1 MTQFDFNE
9 NWQGKPLPETGY
21 GLTQKGPNI
30 KRLDT
35 ILEDLHSGLSKR
47 WGVNTRQ
54 NPESLL
60 NHLLTN
66 VADRIAELWEFGEE
80 VYYSQYPST
89 AEGASLDNAAQ
100 FGGSTRE
107 AAAKSYYP
115 IHCTG
120 KDGTKLAAGTL
131 IASVTN
137 PATQLSIKEAREI
150 TRASFNR
157 AKIKIAS
164 LEAQDVYT
172 VAINGAVFS
181 YVSESADALA
191 VLRGIA
197 AAISNRDFTATV
209 EDTDELLCIEAKDT
223 ASTNVLILSENLTTE
238 TVTTIITFGTVDTG
252 DILIPDGVISNIVK
266 ADAGLLEV
274 VNLCG
279 HISGRDDESDVRFRQ
294 SYADKIFNRSSNMLE
309 SIRSSILNNVLGVR
323 SVAPYE
329 NATHQ
334 WYVDGEY
341 IDPKDVIGTPSGYIV
356 RPPHSIEIVV
366 DGGDSYEI
374 ARQIHNNK
382 AGGINT
388 VGETVVIL
396 PGAYDE
402 EIPVRFNRP
411 DTVYIWFRLGLVLNP
426 AEALPPNYVD
436 ILRKVILKNM
446 DSMSAG
452 KDIVP
457 QQFMSDLYRACSGIG
472 YIDIRLYATT
482 SDAGKPDDYPD
493 RSKNVTARQKAYTTE
508 DMIEVDIDG

>member
-1 MTQFDFNE
+1 MTDFNADPS
-9 NWQGKPLPETGY
+9 WQGSPLPENGY
-21 GLTQKGPNI
+21 GLTAKGPNI

-35 ILEDLHSGLSKR
+35 ILEDLHKGLSER

-60 NHLLTN
+60 NHMLTN
-66 VADRIAELWEFGEE
+66 IADRLAELWEFGED

-107 AAAKSYYP
+107 EAAKSYYP

-131 IASVTN
+131 IASATN

-150 TRASFNR
+150 TRTSFNR
-157 AKIKIAS
+157 VRIRIAS

-181 YVSESADALA
+181 YVSETADALA
-191 VLRGIA
+191 VLRGLA
-197 AAISNRDFTATV
+197 AAIGDKEFVVAV
-209 EDTDELLCIEAKDT
+209 EEKDELLYIEAKDI
-223 ASTNVLILSENLTTE
+223 ASSNVLILSENLTTE

-279 HISGRDDESDVRFRQ
+279 YISGRDEESDVRFRQ

-309 SIRSSILNNVLGVR
+309 SIRSAILNNVLGVR

-329 NATHQ
+329 NATHE

-341 IDPKDVIGTPSGYIV
+341 IDPKDVIGTPPGYIV

-402 EIPVRFNRP
+402 EIPIRFNRP
-411 DTVYIWFRLGLVLNP
+411 EVVYTWFRLGIVLNP

-436 ILRKVILKNM
+436 LLRGVVLENM
-446 DSMSAG
+446 NAMNAG

-457 QQFMSDLYRACSGIG
+457 QQFMSQLYKACSGIS
-472 YIDIRLYATT
+472 YIDIRLYATV
-482 SDAGKPDDYPD
+482 SDADKPTEYPD